1 MEFVRELFARFN
13 FSGGG
18 EASVFASVWAKAK
31 IEDINEDAKNLPPS
45 LDTRTYRREWGQW
58 YYQMNAIIMVD
69 PFQTILLR
77 SRARKKVY
85 YSWSL
90 FLFSLLFLCT
100 ISATNALKND
110 EVSMGTTILAVRY
123 KEGVVVGADTRTSVS
138 GYVSNR
144 YAAKLTFVLDRDID
158 EFVTYA
164 NSDDS
169 PSASIDASTCVICR
183 SGSAADTQH
192 LASVIRTELVSRQLL
207 YRIRGTVTH
216 VASLLR
222 NLLANE
228 PSLSASLICAGY
240 DGELGRGVIY
250 TITPGGTVFEEKV
263 WAAGGSG
270 STYILG
276 HLDSCH
282 PKDEL
287 GVDSADRIFNSE
299 EEALDFVSNALSLA
313 MDRDGSSGGFIR
325 MYVIN
330 KNGKRFVSKF
340 VDKSN
345 ERKSNDDSA
354 SELSLRHFAPAVTRK
369 SPSTKSIT

>member
-1 MEFVRELFARFN
+1 
-13 FSGGG
+13 
-18 EASVFASVWAKAK
+18 
-31 IEDINEDAKNLPPS
+31 
-45 LDTRTYRREWGQW
+45 
-58 YYQMNAIIMVD
+58 
-69 PFQTILLR
+69 
-77 SRARKKVY
+77 
-85 YSWSL
+85 
-90 FLFSLLFLCT
+90 
-100 ISATNALKND
+100 
-110 EVSMGTTILAVRY
+110 
-123 KEGVVVGADTRTSVS
+123 VS

-144 YAAKLTFVLDRDID
+144 YAAKLTFVLDREVD

-164 NSDDS
+164 NSS
-169 PSASIDASTCVICR
+169 PHMPSVDASTCVICR

-250 TITPGGTVFEEKV
+250 TITPGGTVFEEKA

-287 GVDSADRIFNSE
+287 GMDSNDQILNSE
-299 EEALDFVSNALSLA
+299 EEALDFVSKALSLA

-330 KNGKRFVSKF
+330 KGGKRFVSRF

-345 ERKSNDDSA
+345 ERNNSEDSVA
-354 SELSLRHFAPAVTRK
+354 SQLSLRHFAPAVTRTS
-369 SPSTKSIT
+369 SPPARLN

>member
-1 MEFVRELFARFN
+1 MML
-13 FSGGG
+13 S
-18 EASVFASVWAKAK
+18 
-31 IEDINEDAKNLPPS
+31 
-45 LDTRTYRREWGQW
+45 
-58 YYQMNAIIMVD
+58 
-69 PFQTILLR
+69 FQTIQPR
-77 SRARKKVY
+77 WVKKRICY
-85 YSWSL
+85 SSWSL
-90 FLFSLLFLCT
+90 LLLNLLFLSI
-100 ISATNALKND
+100 ISANSALKND

-123 KEGVVVGADTRTSVS
+123 KGGVVVGADTRTSVS

-144 YAAKLTFVLDRDID
+144 YAAKLTFVLDRQVD

-164 NSDDS
+164 NS
-169 PSASIDASTCVICR
+169 PTPIDAYTTCVICR

-192 LASVIRTELVSRQLL
+192 LASIIRTELVSRQLL
-207 YRIRGTVTH
+207 YKIRGTVTH

-240 DGELGRGVIY
+240 DSELGRGVIY
-250 TITPGGTVFEEKV
+250 TITPGGTVFEEKA

-287 GVDSADRIFNSE
+287 GKDSNDQILNSE
-299 EEALDFVSNALSLA
+299 EEALDFISKALSLA
-313 MDRDGSSGGFIR
+313 MDRDGSSGGFMR

-330 KNGKRFVSKF
+330 KDGKRFVSKF

-345 ERKSNDDSA
+345 ERKNSDDDIA
-354 SELSLRHFAPAVTRK
+354 SRISLRHFAPAVRK
-369 SPSTKSIT
+369 SSLATSTNT

>member
-1 MEFVRELFARFN
+1 MALFPTMQPR
-13 FSGGG
+13 S
-18 EASVFASVWAKAK
+18 
-31 IEDINEDAKNLPPS
+31 
-45 LDTRTYRREWGQW
+45 
-58 YYQMNAIIMVD
+58 
-69 PFQTILLR
+69 FQKRL
-77 SRARKKVY
+77 S

-90 FLFSLLFLCT
+90 LLLNLLFLS
-100 ISATNALKND
+100 IIPANNALKND

-123 KEGVVVGADTRTSVS
+123 EGGVVVGADTRTSVS

-144 YAAKLTFVLDRDID
+144 YAAKLTFVLDREVD

-164 NSDDS
+164 NSNT
-169 PSASIDASTCVICR
+169 PVDASTCVICR

-240 DGELGRGVIY
+240 DSELGRGAIY
-250 TITPGGTVFEEKV
+250 TITPGGTVFEEKA

-287 GVDSADRIFNSE
+287 GKDSNDQILNSE
-299 EEALDFVSNALSLA
+299 EEALDFVSKALSLA

-330 KNGKRFVSKF
+330 KDGKRFVSKF
-340 VDKSN
+340 VNKSI
-345 ERKSNDDSA
+345 ERKNSDDDIA
-354 SELSLRHFAPAVTRK
+354 SQLSLRHFAPAISKRS
-369 SPSTKSIT
+369 SPTKSIN

>member
-1 MEFVRELFARFN
+1 MDPLQ
-13 FSGGG
+13 STLPQ
-18 EASVFASVWAKAK
+18 WAK
-31 IEDINEDAKNLPPS
+31 
-45 LDTRTYRREWGQW
+45 
-58 YYQMNAIIMVD
+58 
-69 PFQTILLR
+69 
-77 SRARKKVY
+77 KKVC

-90 FLFSLLFLCT
+90 LLLSLLFLSI
-100 ISATNALKND
+100 ISANHAQKSD

-123 KEGVVVGADTRTSVS
+123 KGGVVVGADTRTSVS

-144 YAAKLTFVLDRDID
+144 YAAKLTFVLDREVD
-158 EFVTYA
+158 EFVTDA
-164 NSDDS
+164 NSS
-169 PSASIDASTCVICR
+169 PDMPSVDASTCVICR

-250 TITPGGTVFEEKV
+250 TITPGGTVFEEKA

-287 GVDSADRIFNSE
+287 GLDSNDQILNSE
-299 EEALDFVSNALSLA
+299 EEALDFVSKALSLA

-330 KNGKRFVSKF
+330 KDGKRFVSRF

-345 ERKSNDDSA
+345 ERKNSEDSVA
-354 SELSLRHFAPAVTRK
+354 SQLLLRHFAPAVTRK
-369 SPSTKSIT
+369 SSPPAKLN

>member
-1 MEFVRELFARFN
+1 MVSFQILQPRWVGKR
-13 FSGGG
+13 
-18 EASVFASVWAKAK
+18 
-31 IEDINEDAKNLPPS
+31 PS
-45 LDTRTYRREWGQW
+45 
-58 YYQMNAIIMVD
+58 
-69 PFQTILLR
+69 
-77 SRARKKVY
+77 

-90 FLFSLLFLCT
+90 IVLNLLFFLSI
-100 ISATNALKND
+100 ISANNSLKND

-123 KEGVVVGADTRTSVS
+123 KGGVVVGADTRTSVS

-144 YAAKLTFVLDRDID
+144 YAAKLTFVLDREVD

-164 NSDDS
+164 NS
-169 PSASIDASTCVICR
+169 PTQIDASTCVICR

-240 DGELGRGVIY
+240 DSELGRGVIY
-250 TITPGGTVFEEKV
+250 TITPGGTVFEEKL

-287 GVDSADRIFNSE
+287 GKDSNDQILNSE
-299 EEALDFVSNALSLA
+299 EEALDFVSKAISLA

-330 KNGKRFVSKF
+330 KGGKRFVSKF
-340 VDKSN
+340 VDRSSQRN
-345 ERKSNDDSA
+345 NIDVDIA
-354 SELSLRHFAPAVTRK
+354 SQLSLRHFAPAVTK
-369 SPSTKSIT
+369 KSSPSKPIN

>member
-1 MEFVRELFARFN
+1 MLDQSQAQQPRWHKKRF
-13 FSGGG
+13 
-18 EASVFASVWAKAK
+18 
-31 IEDINEDAKNLPPS
+31 LH
-45 LDTRTYRREWGQW
+45 
-58 YYQMNAIIMVD
+58 
-69 PFQTILLR
+69 
-77 SRARKKVY
+77 
-85 YSWSL
+85 SWSL
-90 FLFSLLFLCT
+90 FLFCLLFSSI
-100 ISATNALKND
+100 ISANNALKND

-123 KEGVVVGADTRTSVS
+123 KGGVVVGADTRTSVS

-144 YAAKLTFVLDRDID
+144 YAAKLTFVLDKEVD

-164 NSDDS
+164 NSS
-169 PSASIDASTCVICR
+169 PNMPSVDASTCVICR

-250 TITPGGTVFEEKV
+250 TITPGGTVFEEKL

-276 HLDSCH
+276 HMDSCH

-287 GVDSADRIFNSE
+287 GKESNDQVFNSE
-299 EEALDFVSNALSLA
+299 EEAIDFVSSSLLLA

-345 ERKSNDDSA
+345 QLDNSDDDIA
-354 SELSLRHFAPAVTRK
+354 SQQLSLRHFAPAVRK
-369 SPSTKSIT
+369 NSSPAQ